1 MSRKSILTL
10 AISLALLF
18 TGSPVLLES
27 HVHEAYDDTTHCAL
41 CSFASTAV
49 AIAGQPVRVPVAPAR
64 TDMVR
69 PASQNVQVLYEPAAN
84 RTRAPPAH
92 LS

>member
-1 MSRKSILTL
+1 MSRKSLLALAMLLTL
-10 AISLALLF
+10 LL
-18 TGSPVLLES
+18 TGSPVLLGG
-27 HVHEAYDDTTHCAL
+27 HVHETYDDTAHCVL

-49 AIAGQPVRVPVAPAR
+49 ALAGQPVRIPGALAR
-64 TDMVR
+64 TDMIR
-69 PASQNVQVLYEPAAN
+69 PASQHVRAPHEPAAN